1 MDVILLER
9 IESLGQMGEVVKV
22 KPGFARNFLLPKK
35 KALRA
40 TKENLSVFEKR
51 RTQLEADNLKR
62 REEAEKVST
71 KLNGLKITIVRQAAE
86 SGALYGS
93 VTGGGYAW
101 RDTTGAFVFRESA
114 TVSNGSCARPASL
127 RNSRRR
133 CSSAGTSAGSW
144 PVPIQPSPSRAAR
157 RRAAS
162 PRHATRIS
170 KCSPSAIRSLRACA
184 TIACLATISS

>member
-40 TKENLSVFEKR
+40 TKENREVFEKR
-51 RTQLEADNLKR
+51 RVQLEADNLKR
-62 REEAEKVST
+62 REEAEKVGA

-93 VTGGGYAW
+93 VTL
-101 RDTTGAFVFRESA
+101 RDIADEITTAGFTVQKSQVLLSQPIKELGVHEVRIGLHPEVRVTITVNVGRSTEEAAAQQGAADETAAAAEA
-114 TVSNGSCARPASL
+114 TD
-127 RNSRRR
+127 
-133 CSSAGTSAGSW
+133 AG
-144 PVPIQPSPSRAAR
+144 
-157 RRAAS
+157 
-162 PRHATRIS
+162 
-170 KCSPSAIRSLRACA
+170 
-184 TIACLATISS
+184 